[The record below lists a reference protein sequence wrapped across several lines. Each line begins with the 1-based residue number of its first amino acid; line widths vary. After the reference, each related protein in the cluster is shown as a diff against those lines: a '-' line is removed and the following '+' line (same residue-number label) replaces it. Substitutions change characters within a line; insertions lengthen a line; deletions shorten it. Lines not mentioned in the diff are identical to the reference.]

1 MPRKEFV
8 RLMEEN
14 IMALDRMAGRMR
26 MNYTHSYLLPRQQMT
41 VLVRLYEKP
50 ARLKDIAKRE
60 GLSTPNLCATFRKL
74 ERDGFVE
81 RTVDQN
87 DRRNTWYKCTSAGNK
102 MAESAIEKFR
112 EQIASM
118 FDGISDTDE
127 TKLVGA
133 MREMGE
139 VLKNMELKK

>member
-8 RLMEEN
+8 HLMEEN
-14 IMALDRMAGRMR
+14 IWALDRLAGRLR
-26 MNYTHSYLLPRQQMT
+26 VKFAQKTILPRQQMT

-50 ARLKDIAKRE
+50 ARLKDIAARE

-74 ERDGFVE
+74 ERDGLVE
-81 RTVDQN
+81 RTVDVN
-87 DRRNTWYKCTSAGNK
+87 DRRNTWYKCTPAGNK

-112 EQIASM
+112 RQIADM
-118 FDGISDTDE
+118 FIGISGKDE
-127 TKLVGA
+127 QKLVA
-133 MREMGE
+133 ALKDMSE